1 VKYSELEKKLKKA
14 GCSFYRNGKRHPI
27 WYSPITGNY
36 FELSRHGSEEVKQG
50 TLKRITKDSGVKF

>member
-27 WYSPITGNY
+27 WFRPITGKY
-36 FELSRHGSEEVKQG
+36 FELSRHGSEEVKLG
-50 TLKRITKDSGVKF
+50 TLMRIIKDSGVKF